1 MKVIK
6 SIYNFIVGD
15 MIILIGIGITIVIL
29 ALINSVAVLAPLRV
43 ASGIILIVAVLG
55 VLVATLSREA
65 RANRANH

>member
-6 SIYNFIVGD
+6 SIYNFVVGD
-15 MIILIGIGITIVIL
+15 MIILIGISITIVIL

-55 VLVATLSREA
+55 VLIATLSREA